1 MQSMFPTTSFVPSFS
16 VVCGVLRNSAGNV
29 VLHRR
34 NFMKIT
40 NEHDKKLHLVSS
52 SVAIGTLAG
61 LLGSL
66 AGMGGGFIMIP
77 LMTSSLLRLSQHVA
91 HGTSLFAVTAT
102 GIAGAIGYG
111 LNDIVEVDSA
121 MTLAA
126 AAMITARL
134 GASYS
139 SKISEKALKKSLGLF
154 MILVAPI
161 APAKSYYLPEKY
173 GQEDRKVDFTPTT
186 NTVMG
191 KRISNNQWFNQSN
204 SDSIK
209 RLLPFAAIGIGSGF
223 ASGLFGVGGGAIV
236 VPALT
241 ISTDMTHHEAL
252 GTSLLAMAL
261 PAMVGTYTHY
271 QKGNVALRV
280 ALPLSMGAFI
290 GAFVGSKIGINI
302 SEDKLRFGFA
312 GLVALLGVRTL
323 MKT

>member
-1 MQSMFPTTSFVPSFS
+1 
-16 VVCGVLRNSAGNV
+16 
-29 VLHRR
+29 
-34 NFMKIT
+34 MKIT
-40 NEHDKKLHLVSS
+40 NDHNKSVHAVSS
-52 SVAIGTLAG
+52 SVAIGALAG

-66 AGMGGGFIMIP
+66 AGMGGGFVMIP

-102 GIAGAIGYG
+102 GIAGALGYG
-111 LNDIVEVDSA
+111 LNDIVEVDTA

-126 AAMITARL
+126 TAMITARL

-139 SKISEKALKKSLGLF
+139 SKISQKALKQSLRIF

-161 APAKSYYLPEKY
+161 APAKSYYLSEKC
-173 GQEDRKVDFTPTT
+173 GRDDTKGNVTPPT
-186 NTVMG
+186 NTVRV
-191 KRISNNQWFNQSN
+191 KSKSNNQYFRESN
-204 SDSIK
+204 SDAIK
-209 RLLPFAAIGIGSGF
+209 RLLPYATIGLGSGF

-241 ISTDMTHHEAL
+241 VLTDMTHHEAL

-261 PAMVGTYTHY
+261 PAINGMYTHY

-280 ALPLSMGAFI
+280 ALPLSVGAFI
-290 GAFVGSKIGINI
+290 GAFAGSKIGINV

-312 GLVALLGVRTL
+312 GLIALLGIKTL
-323 MKT
+323 VKA